1 MRILLIGCSGFLG
14 SALAAELAAGGHSLT
29 FVTHST
35 LPRLAGAQAVPWNS
49 PWVDLL
55 PQMDAVINLAGC
67 PLADCR
73 WTESR
78 KRRILSSRLNS
89 TRHIGTRI
97 AQGGVSRLIWINASA
112 VGFYGDGGARP
123 LDEQTP
129 SGTGFLADVCK
140 QWEDATRVDAGAGVR
155 CMQLRTGMV
164 LSADGGYLK
173 SLLPF
178 FRLGLGGPLGLGQ
191 QYVSWIHRH
200 DWVRAVLFLLEHPVS
215 GPVNLVAPHAL
226 PQREF
231 ARTLGRVIHRPAFLP
246 LPALLLRLVLGEMSS
261 LLLEG
266 QNAQPAVLQSH
277 GFSFA
282 YPELKDALQAD

>member
-1 MRILLIGCSGFLG
+1 MRILLIGGSGFLG
-14 SALAAELAAGGHSLT
+14 TALAAELAARGHALT
-29 FVTHST
+29 FVTHSS
-35 LPRLAGAQAVPWNS
+35 LPSFAGAQAVPWNS

-67 PLADCR
+67 PIAGC

-78 KRRILSSRLNS
+78 KRQILSSRLNS

-97 AQGGVSRLIWINASA
+97 AQGDISRLIWINASA
-112 VGFYGDGGARP
+112 VGIYGDGGARP
-123 LDEQTP
+123 LNEQAP
-129 SGTGFLADVCK
+129 SGTGFLADVCA
-140 QWEDATRVDAGAGVR
+140 QWEDATRVDAGMGVR
-155 CMQLRTGMV
+155 CVQLRSGVV
-164 LSADGGYLK
+164 LSADGGLLK
-173 SLLPF
+173 KQLTF
-178 FRLGLGGPLGLGQ
+178 FRMGLGGPLGSGQ
-191 QYVSWIHRH
+191 QYVPWIHRH
-200 DWVRAVLFLLEHPVS
+200 DWVRAVLFVLENPVS

-231 ARTLGRVIHRPAFLP
+231 ARMLGRVIHRPAFLP
-246 LPALLLRLVLGEMSS
+246 MPALLLRLVLGEMSS